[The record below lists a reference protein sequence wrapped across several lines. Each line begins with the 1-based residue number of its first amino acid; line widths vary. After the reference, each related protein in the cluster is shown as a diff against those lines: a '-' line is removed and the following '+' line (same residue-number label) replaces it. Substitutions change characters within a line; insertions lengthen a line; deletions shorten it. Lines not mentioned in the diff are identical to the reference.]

1 MVSETDMARVGQE
14 AFTLLYSSM
23 FLDFLDVWSFFQKIK
38 LEGVRREHSQR
49 PLVRA
54 RVPGARTARM
64 GDARTCTQSFS
75 KLHGAHASAKNQ
87 VRVMRRTSERA
98 RRPGSHCTCDG
109 ARARTDVT

>member
-1 MVSETDMARVGQE
+1 MVSETDMARVGP
-14 AFTLLYSSM
+14 SSIHLTRRM
-23 FLDFLDVWSFFQKIK
+23 FDFLDVWSFFQKIK

-64 GDARTCTQSFS
+64 GDARTCTQCFS

-98 RRPGSHCTCDG
+98 RRPPAS
-109 ARARTDVT
+109 V